1 MEDLLPYYERELAF
15 LRQHSREFAE
25 RYPKLAAQLLLS
37 GEACDDPHV
46 ERMIQSFALMS
57 ARVSKKL
64 EDSYPQFTE
73 AFLNVLYPHYLRPF
87 PSCSIASFEYHGGEL
102 SSAGSIAR
110 GTLLRSRP
118 IKGAICKFRTAW
130 DLQLHAV
137 SIAAVDF
144 DPIASAPSEVKLPVG
159 CNAILSVNL
168 VWQGDIS
175 RKASTEGKLRVYI
188 DAEPSLASALR
199 DVLFLKTKK
208 TYVAG
213 PDEHWLA
220 TATNL
225 IGEVGFAPEEA
236 LIDMPET
243 AHGAYRYLTEYFCFP
258 EKFNFFD
265 IDLAG
270 IPARLKNET
279 CLSLHF
285 ALDNLRADSDASR
298 LLQSLTVQNLRL
310 ACVPVINLFTLHGDP
325 IRVSYRQSSYP
336 VVADSRQAYAHE
348 IYSIDSVKRVRQT
361 AHGESVTEFRP
372 FFSLRHGETP
382 DRSGDYWYAQRDPL
396 LAESSPGYETSLSI
410 VDVDFDP
417 VLPKTDV
424 LSLELTCTNRDLPT
438 LMSVGVASGDL
449 FLDGGSS
456 IRSIRLLR
464 KPTQPYRF
472 DHRGDAQWRLVSH
485 LSLNHLSLTGS
496 GLSAFQE
503 MLTLYD
509 LPRSATVRRQIEG
522 VRAIS
527 QAEKT
532 VWMPGKPFA
541 CFVRG
546 VEVTLTIDESS
557 FVGSGLDVFVRCIDR
572 FLGLYVSLN
581 SFIQLVVV
589 SSRSGEEL
597 VRCAPRNGD
606 STLV

>member
-87 PSCSIASFEYHGGEL
+87 PSCSIACFEYRGGEL
-102 SSAGSIAR
+102 SSAGSVAR
-110 GTLLRSRP
+110 GTLLQSRP
-118 IKGAICKFRTAW
+118 IKGAVCKFRTAW

-137 SIAAVDF
+137 SIAAVTF
-144 DPIASAPSEVKLPVG
+144 DPVASAPGEVKLPVG
-159 CNAILSVNL
+159 CNAILSVDL
-168 VWQGDIS
+168 AWDGEVS
-175 RKASTEGKLRVYI
+175 RKAGESGKLRIYI

-199 DVLFLKTKK
+199 DALFLKVSKA
-208 TYVAG
+208 YVAG
-213 PDEHWLA
+213 PDKHWRA
-220 TATNL
+220 AGTDL
-225 IGEVGFAPEEA
+225 IGEVGFSPQEA

-243 AHGAYRYLTEYFCFP
+243 AHSAYRYLAEYFCFP

-270 IPARLKNET
+270 IPASLKNENR
-279 CLSLHF
+279 LSLHF
-285 ALDNLRADSDASR
+285 ALGSLRADSDASR
-298 LLQSLTVQNLRL
+298 LLQSLTAQNLRL
-310 ACVPVINLFTLHGDP
+310 GCVPVINLFSLHGDP
-325 IRVSYRQSSYP
+325 IRVSHRQSSYP
-336 VVADSRQAYAHE
+336 VVADSRRAYAYE

-361 AHGESVTEFRP
+361 AQGESVTEFRP
-372 FFSLRHGETP
+372 FFSLRHGEVP
-382 DRSGDYWYAQRDPL
+382 DKSGDYWYAQRDPL
-396 LAESSPGYETSLSI
+396 LAKSSPGYETSLSI

-438 LMSVGVASGDL
+438 LMSVGMASGDL
-449 FLDGGSS
+449 FLEGGSN

-464 KPTQPYRF
+464 KPTQPCRF

-496 GLSAFQE
+496 GLRAFQE
-503 MLTLYD
+503 MLALYD

-522 VRAIS
+522 IRAIS
-527 QAEKT
+527 QTEKT

-546 VEVTLTIDESS
+546 VEVALTVDESS
-557 FVGSGLDVFVRCIDR
+557 FTGSGLDVFVRCIDR

-581 SFIQLVVV
+581 SFIQLVIL
-589 SSRSGEEL
+589 SSKSGEEL